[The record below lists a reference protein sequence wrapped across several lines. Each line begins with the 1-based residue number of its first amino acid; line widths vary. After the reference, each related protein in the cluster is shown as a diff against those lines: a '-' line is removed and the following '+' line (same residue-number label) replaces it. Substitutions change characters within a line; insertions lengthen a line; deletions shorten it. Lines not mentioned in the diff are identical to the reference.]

1 MGIEPRFRFGPA
13 RTIADDC
20 GNDQSDTRMNSF
32 RSFISFE
39 PQFLNFEYTG
49 PLTPTRP
56 PKL

>member
-1 MGIEPRFRFGPA
+1 
-13 RTIADDC
+13 
-20 GNDQSDTRMNSF
+20 MNSF